1 MFNFYKEKSDILSKL
16 GSFYYK
22 ILANHDNIA
31 LNLSHTAFQT
41 DIFNILN
48 QTINSIS
55 NSDVFIVQH
64 NNLIEFKDEDIKG
77 YILDTDGNIK
87 TTLIHGNYIG
97 NEQLEEG
104 DSLKFELIIPNDCYV
119 QIIATEDNK
128 LLFEHINFTSE
139 FGKITFTHNPIAI
152 FSNMRLLA
160 KKVLRRKRNIMC
172 YPLGLQEVYGDTS
185 YIIDYYKNNQSLS
198 AFKKALYQSIG
209 MVIIV
214 EEDFIVDK
222 LPTETGYI
230 YITNKGKQYQADYN
244 HNELAI
250 GDIVHKDQII
260 GEELLK
266 VYLPEDTIPTEI
278 TGVQLL
284 TSSIQGDNTL
294 IIPNEERS
302 LYTNNKFN
310 PTNFVTGTGLP
321 GYVQYVNDIG
331 RQDILQYFIDNNT
344 TTLNCIEFLRNIIA
358 NNRCIILDIDEDNI
372 PENMFI
378 RIKSFII
385 DNAPINC
392 LVLKAYKESLP

>member
-22 ILANHDNIA
+22 ILMNPDNA
-31 LNLSHTAFQT
+31 AQNLSHTAFQT
-41 DIFNILN
+41 DIFNTLN
-48 QTINSIS
+48 QSINSIQD
-55 NSDVFIVQH
+55 SDVFTVQH
-64 NNLIEFKDEDIKG
+64 NKVIEFKDSDIKG
-77 YILDTDGNIK
+77 YILDRDGNIK
-87 TTLIHGNYIG
+87 TTLTYGNYIN

-104 DSLKFELIIPNDCYV
+104 DSLKFELTIPENQYVNIIS
-119 QIIATEDNK
+119 TEDNK

-139 FGKITFTHNPIAI
+139 FGKIIFTQNPIAI

-160 KKVLRRKRNIMC
+160 KKLLYKRRNIMC
-172 YPLGLQEVYGDTS
+172 YPLGLQEIYGDTS
-185 YIIDYYKNNQSLS
+185 YIVDYYKNNQSLS
-198 AFKKALYQSIG
+198 SFKKAIYQGIG
-209 MVIIV
+209 MEVVIQD
-214 EEDFIVDK
+214 DFIIDK
-222 LPTETGYI
+222 LSTKNGYI
-230 YITNKGKQYQADYN
+230 YITNSGKQYNVDYI
-244 HNELAI
+244 HQEFAI
-250 GDIVHKDQII
+250 GDTIHKDQII
-260 GEELLK
+260 GENLLK
-266 VYLPEDTIPTEI
+266 IYLPEDAIPSEI

-310 PTNFVTGTGLP
+310 PTNFVVGNGLP

-331 RQDILQYFIDNNT
+331 RQPILQYFIDNNT

-378 RIKSFII
+378 GIKSFII